1 MLLTQARDAG
11 IMSDPHKR
19 TKVSPPTGAAGGI
32 NAPRQVA
39 HQPDTRYRLALAP
52 TGTQIAWDI
61 GATLQSRLR
70 LLALVGA
77 AGFGAWFAL
86 GLLRWHAEWA
96 ADPWSSVTRPPGY
109 GKALPLFC
117 IEGAGALL
125 LARRRLSVRSLRLL
139 EWLILGPVAV
149 FFADKDCMNLR
160 RVSLDELT
168 WNVGTFANDGALGW
182 VILMIG
188 YGVLIPNTWR
198 RCAAA
203 VSLMALGALLP
214 VSIVLVA
221 KEMPA
226 VPAVQYLGLK
236 TMALAIAALI
246 IIYGSHRIQLLQEK
260 LQSTFIGGL
269 THGGVWEEPPSAET
283 RAAPEIA
290 GRYRVKGEVTR
301 GGMGTIFKA
310 YDADL
315 GRDVAIKVLREK
327 HRNSIQLLHRFLE
340 EARIAAQLQHPG
352 IVPIYEVG
360 QLADGRPYF
369 AMKLVKGETLEHLLA
384 KRREPSQDLPH
395 FLKVF
400 ELVCQTIAYTHTWGV
415 IHRDLK
421 PENIMVGAFG
431 EVMVMDWGI
440 AKILTDTRKIDV
452 SNAARGP
459 AEPENIGID
468 PGDGGGPEITAVG
481 DTVPG
486 MVLGTVAYMSP
497 EQATGQIDR
506 MDERTDVFSLGG
518 ILCVILTG
526 QPPYPGKKGTQVY
539 QKAQRADLTDAFR
552 RLDACSTDRE
562 LVALAKH
569 CLAPNP
575 DDRPRDAGKVLRD
588 LTAYLDAVFK
598 QPERDLVRFFDL
610 SLDLFC
616 IAGLDGY
623 FHRVNSNFTR
633 VLGYTDRELA
643 SRPFIEFV
651 HPEDRDK
658 SMAEMTKLSQG
669 LPVVHFQNR
678 YRDVQGN
685 YRCFDWTA
693 KSIPEEGIVFAVARD
708 VTDQH

>member
-1 MLLTQARDAG
+1 MNGRRPL
-11 IMSDPHKR
+11 
-19 TKVSPPTGAAGGI
+19 V
-32 NAPRQVA
+32 
-39 HQPDTRYRLALAP
+39 HQPDTRYRLAVAP
-52 TGTQIAWDI
+52 AGTQIAWDI
-61 GATLQSRLR
+61 GATLQNRLR
-70 LLALVGA
+70 IFALVGA
-77 AGFGAWFAL
+77 AGFAAWFAL
-86 GLLRWHAEWA
+86 GLLRWHAEWMD
-96 ADPWSSVTRPPGY
+96 DPWSSITRPPGY

-125 LARRRLSVRSLRLL
+125 LSTRRLSIRWLRLL
-139 EWLILGPVAV
+139 EWLILGPAAI

-160 RVSLDELT
+160 RVPLDELT
-168 WNVGTFANDGALGW
+168 WNVGTFANDAALGW

-203 VSLMALGALLP
+203 VSLMVLGALLP
-214 VSIVLVA
+214 ASVTLVA

-226 VPAVQYLGLK
+226 VPAAQYLGIK
-236 TMALAIAALI
+236 TIALAFAAVI
-246 IIYGSHRIQLLQEK
+246 VTYGSHRIQLLQEK
-260 LQSTFIGGL
+260 FESTFIGGL
-269 THGGVWEEPPSAET
+269 THAGAWEEPPSAES
-283 RAAPEIA
+283 RAAPQIA
-290 GRYRVKGEVTR
+290 GRYRVQGEVTR
-301 GGMGTIFKA
+301 GGMGTIFKG

-315 GRDVAIKVLREK
+315 GRDVAIKVLRQK
-327 HRNSIQLLHRFLE
+327 HRTNAGLLHRFLE

-352 IVPIYEVG
+352 VVPIYEVG

-369 AMKLVKGETLEHLLA
+369 AMKLVIGETLERLLA
-384 KRREPSQDLPH
+384 KRHELSQNLPH

-400 ELVCQTIAYTHTWGV
+400 ELVCQTIAYAHTRGV

-440 AKILTDTRKIDV
+440 AKILTESRSSEAGNLSRSRVERATDGT
-452 SNAARGP
+452 
-459 AEPENIGID
+459 D
-468 PGDGGGPEITAVG
+468 PGDGVVPEITAVG
-481 DTVPG
+481 DTVQG
-486 MVLGTVAYMSP
+486 QVLGTVAYMSP
-497 EQATGQIDR
+497 EQATGQTDR

-526 QPPYPGKKGTQVY
+526 KPPYPGKKGTEVH

-552 RLDACSTDRE
+552 RLDACGADQK

-569 CLAPNP
+569 CLAPRP
-575 DDRPRDAGKVLRD
+575 DDRPLDAGKVLRD
-588 LTAYLDAVFK
+588 LTAYLEAVFK

-633 VLGYTDRELA
+633 VLGYTENELA
-643 SRPFIEFV
+643 ARPFIEFV

-658 SMAEMTKLSQG
+658 TMAEMTKLSQG
-669 LPVVHFQNR
+669 LPVVYFQNR
-678 YRDVQGN
+678 YRDIQGN

-708 VTDQH
+708 VTDRH

>member
-1 MLLTQARDAG
+1 LSQRDAG
-11 IMSDPHKR
+11 IMSNPR
-19 TKVSPPTGAAGGI
+19 ESTQVSPPADAARGGSRGARHG
-32 NAPRQVA
+32 AP
-39 HQPDTRYRLALAP
+39 QPDTRYRLALAP

-61 GATLQSRLR
+61 GAMLQSRLR

-77 AGFGAWFAL
+77 AGFAAWFAL

-96 ADPWSSVTRPPGY
+96 ADLWSSVTRPPGY
-109 GKALPLFC
+109 GKALPLLF

-125 LARRRLSVRSLRLL
+125 LARCRLSVRSLRLL
-139 EWLILGPVAV
+139 EWLILVPVAV

-203 VSLMALGALLP
+203 VSLMAMGALLP
-214 VSIVLVA
+214 ASVVLVA

-236 TMALAIAALI
+236 TMALALAALI
-246 IIYGSHRIQLLQEK
+246 VIYGSHRIQLLQEK
-260 LQSTFIGGL
+260 FQSTFIGGL
-269 THGGVWEEPPSAET
+269 THAGAWEESPSAET
-283 RAAPEIA
+283 QAAPEIA
-290 GRYRVKGEVTR
+290 GRYRVEGEVTR

-327 HRNSIQLLHRFLE
+327 HRDNAELLQRFLE

-360 QLADGRPYF
+360 QLADKRPYF
-369 AMKLVKGETLEHLLA
+369 AMKLVKGETLERLLA

-400 ELVCQTIAYTHTWGV
+400 ELVCQTITYAHTWGV

-440 AKILTDTRKIDV
+440 AKILNESGGIDV

-459 AEPENIGID
+459 AGPENFGID
-468 PGDGGGPEITAVG
+468 PGDGGGPESTSVD
-481 DTVPG
+481 DTLQG
-486 MVLGTVAYMSP
+486 AVLGTVAYMAP
-497 EQATGQIDR
+497 EQATGQINR

-518 ILCVILTG
+518 MLCVILTG
-526 QPPYPGKKGTQVY
+526 QPPYPGKKSTQVY
-539 QKAQRADLTDAFR
+539 QRARCADLTDAFR
-552 RLDACSTDRE
+552 RLDTCSADRQ

-569 CLAPNP
+569 CLQPKP
-575 DDRPRDAGKVLRD
+575 DDRPRHAGEVLRD

-633 VLGYTDRELA
+633 VLGYTDKELA

-658 SMAEMTKLSQG
+658 TTAEMTKLSQG

-693 KSIPEEGIVFAVARD
+693 KSIPDEGIVFAVARD

>member
-1 MLLTQARDAG
+1 LTQARDAG
-11 IMSDPHKR
+11 IMSNPHKS
-19 TKVSPPTGAAGGI
+19 TKVSPPADAAGGI
-32 NAPRQVA
+32 NGRRQVA
-39 HQPDTRYRLALAP
+39 RQPDTRYRLALAP

-61 GATLQSRLR
+61 RATLQSRLR
-70 LLALVGA
+70 LLALVAA
-77 AGFGAWFAL
+77 AGFAVWFAL

-96 ADPWSSVTRPPGY
+96 ADVWSSVTRPPGY
-109 GKALPLFC
+109 GKALPLLL
-117 IEGAGALL
+117 IEGAAALL
-125 LARRRLSVRSLRLL
+125 LARRRLSVGSLRLL
-139 EWLILGPVAV
+139 EWLIVGPVAV
-149 FFADKDCMNLR
+149 FFADKDCMNLL
-160 RVSLDELT
+160 RVPLDELT

-214 VSIVLVA
+214 ASIVLAA
-221 KEMPA
+221 KGMPA

-246 IIYGSHRIQLLQEK
+246 VIYGSHRIQLLQEK
-260 LQSTFIGGL
+260 FQSTFIGGL
-269 THGGVWEEPPSAET
+269 THAGAWEESPSAET
-283 RAAPEIA
+283 QAAPEIA
-290 GRYRVKGEVTR
+290 GRYLVEGEVTR
-301 GGMGTIFKA
+301 GGMGTIFRA
-310 YDADL
+310 HDADL

-327 HRNSIQLLHRFLE
+327 HRNNVELLHRFLE

-360 QLADGRPYF
+360 QLADERPYF
-369 AMKLVKGETLEHLLA
+369 AMKLVEGETLERLLA
-384 KRREPSQDLPH
+384 KRHEPSQDLPQY
-395 FLKVF
+395 LKVF
-400 ELVCQTIAYTHTWGV
+400 ELICQTIAYTHTRGV

-440 AKILTDTRKIDV
+440 AKILNESGGIDV
-452 SNAARGP
+452 SNVARASAGP
-459 AEPENIGID
+459 EKLGIC
-468 PGDGGGPEITAVG
+468 PGAVDGGGPEITAVG
-481 DTVPG
+481 DTVQG
-486 MVLGTVAYMSP
+486 AVLGTVAYMSP
-497 EQATGQIDR
+497 EQATGQVDR

-518 ILCVILTG
+518 ILCVILTS
-526 QPPYPGKKGTQVY
+526 QPPYPGKKSTQVY

-552 RLDACSTDRE
+552 RLDACSADRQ

-575 DDRPRDAGKVLRD
+575 DNRPRDAGEVSRD

-598 QPERDLVRFFDL
+598 QPERDLVRFFEL

-616 IAGLDGY
+616 IAGFDGY
-623 FHRVNSNFTR
+623 FHRVNSNFSR
-633 VLGYTDRELA
+633 VLGYTEKELA

-658 SMAEMTKLSQG
+658 SMGEMTKLSQG

-693 KSIPEEGIVFAVARD
+693 KSIPEEGIIFAVARD
-708 VTDQH
+708 VTDQE